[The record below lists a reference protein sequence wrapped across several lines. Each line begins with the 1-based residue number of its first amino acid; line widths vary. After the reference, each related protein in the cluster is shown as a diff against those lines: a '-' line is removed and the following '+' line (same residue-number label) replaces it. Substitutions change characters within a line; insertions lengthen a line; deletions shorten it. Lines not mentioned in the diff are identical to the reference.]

1 MTVKNIIMKYKFIS
15 IFSLALFIAA
25 CGEST
30 PDDESLVYIS
40 DTQFNF
46 HQNTNQLYISTKVQ
60 PDLNGQALDKVIVEW
75 YGTSLDSTPD
85 SLTLIDDGTNGDI
98 ISFDNIYALKV
109 NNDTLNIR
117 NTLGEDS
124 GSVYLNVLAM
134 YIGKTEQQASAFRIG
149 NIIPRI
155 MSISADTL
163 IVRPSGAT
171 LSLHLVS
178 ATVFDA
184 DGLDNIKWVGFTS
197 YHIQGDSMMNNGNYI
212 YLYDDG
218 SSNVIYLPDIT
229 SGDLVS
235 GDGAFSFKI
244 PVFGSGNTDPSYQT
258 KPGTFRWDF
267 IAQDKNDEY
276 SLSASHE
283 VVIQ

>member
-1 MTVKNIIMKYKFIS
+1 MKYKFIS
-15 IFSLALFIAA
+15 ILSIALFIAA

-60 PDLNGQALDKVIVEW
+60 PDLNGQTLDKVMVEW

-98 ISFDNIYALKV
+98 ISFDNIYTLKV
-109 NNDTLNIR
+109 NNDTLSIR

-134 YIGKTEQQASAFRIG
+134 YIGKTEQQASSFRIG

-235 GDGAFSFKI
+235 GDGTFSFKI

-276 SLSASHE
+276 SLSESHE